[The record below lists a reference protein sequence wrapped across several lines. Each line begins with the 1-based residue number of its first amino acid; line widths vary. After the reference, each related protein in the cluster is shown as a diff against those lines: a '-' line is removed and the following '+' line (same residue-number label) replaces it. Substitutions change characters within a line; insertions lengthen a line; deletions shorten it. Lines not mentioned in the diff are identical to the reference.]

1 MDGIRGDRAPG
12 DILIINEEHD
22 ESSTLLRSP
31 TPSDDPNDPLN
42 WSSRRKF
49 FNYALVSAQSVAVF
63 TALSTQTNFWQQM
76 SVDMGL
82 TFEQL
87 NNAQSANL
95 AGLAMGCV
103 FFIPL
108 TKKYGRRSTYVVS
121 TAVMAAIAWWSAY
134 MKTTAELFLTNLFFG
149 LAGATN
155 ETIVQMTIADMFF
168 LHQRGTA
175 NAIYLTAVM
184 VGSFLTPMAAGVQ
197 AQSQGWRK
205 SYLALAIS
213 LSVLFAIFLVG
224 YEETKYVP
232 VVHGL
237 STTLEVGAEQAK
249 NNDDGTKKPV
259 ELQGTALELT
269 ASKPGVSTNV
279 PLNSYRQRLRWITPT
294 SESLLKIAYFPIYV
308 IVLPH
313 VMYAALQY
321 ASGVCWLVIQA
332 SILSIVFSKPPYNFS
347 TAGIGLMS
355 LGPFVG
361 NLLGSFYTG
370 LLTDRSIRWLAKRNG
385 GYYEPEMRLYLL
397 LPPAILMAGGQ
408 IMFGITTDRG
418 MHWIYP
424 SVGGAL
430 FAFGLGAI
438 GDAAFTLVID
448 AYRPLTAEAF
458 VGVAFVRNAVS
469 IPIPFAITPWLK
481 GMGLTNMFVTC
492 GVVSLVISSLF
503 VPMIIWGKRMRAAL
517 APRYY
522 MLLDKQGILAVN

>member
-1 MDGIRGDRAPG
+1 
-12 DILIINEEHD
+12 
-22 ESSTLLRSP
+22 
-31 TPSDDPNDPLN
+31 
-42 WSSRRKF
+42 
-49 FNYALVSAQSVAVF
+49 
-63 TALSTQTNFWQQM
+63 
-76 SVDMGL
+76 MGL

-121 TAVMAAIAWWSAY
+121 TAVMAAIAWWSTY

-155 ETIVQMTIADMFF
+155 ETIVQMTVSGGTSFLLPRMRISSSELRRSCPYLQIADMFF

-237 STTLEVGAEQAK
+237 STTLEVGAGQAK

-408 IMFGITTDRG
+408 IMFGITTDRV
-418 MHWIYP
+418 
-424 SVGGAL
+424 SAL
-430 FAFGLGAI
+430 HRGKTELGTDCA
-438 GDAAFTLVID
+438 
-448 AYRPLTAEAF
+448 
-458 VGVAFVRNAVS
+458 
-469 IPIPFAITPWLK
+469 
-481 GMGLTNMFVTC
+481 
-492 GVVSLVISSLF
+492 
-503 VPMIIWGKRMRAAL
+503 
-517 APRYY
+517 
-522 MLLDKQGILAVN
+522 